1 MCIDPVLH
9 LGVESLRR
17 RDVHDWLLPLDR
29 QPSCKRNRMIRLAG
43 TRAAQ
48 NQMSFRHYVRPTARV
63 TASSGTFM
71 TDMITTQA
79 LQRRLDTRTKPQ
91 GSLGVLETLA
101 IQLGSVLQ
109 TETPVLRSP
118 AMFVFAADHGIAADG
133 VSAYPQAVTAQMLEN
148 YRNEGAAINVLSN
161 QHGLDLTVIDA
172 GVIPVNGRNIR
183 PPSWIAPGTRNF
195 RFESAMSA
203 EHCTR
208 AIETGRTFATDAIAR
223 GSNALLLG
231 EMGIG
236 NTACAAMLLHRRTGW
251 RLADC
256 VGRGT
261 GLNDE
266 ALEHK
271 CQLLAEAS
279 ARCPR
284 VLSPFE
290 TLVEF
295 GGLEIAMLAGAML
308 EVARH
313 RCIVVVD
320 GFAVSVAALLA
331 TEMDARVRAHC
342 VFSHCSAENGHRKL
356 LEHLQAQPLLDLGLR
371 LGEGTGAALAWPLIE
386 SAARL
391 MTQMASFESAGV
403 AGRKRDG

>member
-1 MCIDPVLH
+1 M
-9 LGVESLRR
+9 
-17 RDVHDWLLPLDR
+17 
-29 QPSCKRNRMIRLAG
+29 
-43 TRAAQ
+43 
-48 NQMSFRHYVRPTARV
+48 TA
-63 TASSGTFM
+63 
-71 TDMITTQA
+71 MITTQT

-91 GSLGVLETLA
+91 GSLGALETLA
-101 IQLGSVLQ
+101 MQLGSVLQ
-109 TETPVLRSP
+109 TETPVLRAP
-118 AMFVFAADHGIAADG
+118 ALFVFAADHGIAADA
-133 VSAYPQAVTAQMLEN
+133 VSAYPQSVTGQMLEN

-172 GVIPVNGRNIR
+172 GVIPGNTRSGQ

-195 RFESAMSA
+195 RFEPAMSA
-203 EHCTR
+203 EQCTR

-251 RLADC
+251 PLVDC

-261 GLNDE
+261 GLDDA
-266 ALEHK
+266 ALARK
-271 CQLLAEAS
+271 CQVLAEAS

-295 GGLEIAMLAGAML
+295 GGFELAMLTGAML

-342 VFSHCSAENGHRKL
+342 IFSHCSAENGHRRL
-356 LEHLQAQPLLDLGLR
+356 LEHLQAQPLLDLRLR
-371 LGEGTGAALAWPLIE
+371 LGEGSGAALAWPLIE

-391 MTQMASFESAGV
+391 MTEMASFESAGV
-403 AGRKRDG
+403 TDRQK

>member
-1 MCIDPVLH
+1 
-9 LGVESLRR
+9 
-17 RDVHDWLLPLDR
+17 
-29 QPSCKRNRMIRLAG
+29 
-43 TRAAQ
+43 
-48 NQMSFRHYVRPTARV
+48 
-63 TASSGTFM
+63 M

-91 GSLGVLETLA
+91 GSLGALEALA
-101 IQLGSVLQ
+101 IQVGSVLQ

-118 AMFVFAADHGIAADG
+118 AVFVFAGDHGIAADG
-133 VSAYPQAVTAQMLEN
+133 VSAFPQSVTAQMLEN

-172 GVIPVNGRNIR
+172 GVIPPPGARSVR

-195 RFESAMSA
+195 RFEPAMSA
-203 EHCTR
+203 EQCTR
-208 AIETGRTFATDAIAR
+208 AIETGRTFAAGALAR

-236 NTACAAMLLHRRTGW
+236 NTACAAMLLHRRTDW
-251 RLADC
+251 PLVDC

-261 GLNDE
+261 GLDDD
-266 ALEHK
+266 ALERK
-271 CQLLAEAS
+271 RALLAESS

-290 TLVEF
+290 TLVEY
-295 GGLEIAMLAGAML
+295 GGFELAMLTGVML

-342 VFSHCSAENGHRKL
+342 VFSHCSAEIGHRKL
-356 LEHLQAQPLLDLGLR
+356 LEHLQAQPLLDLRLR
-371 LGEGTGAALAWPLIE
+371 LGEGSGAALAWPLIE

-403 AGRKRDG
+403 ADRQS